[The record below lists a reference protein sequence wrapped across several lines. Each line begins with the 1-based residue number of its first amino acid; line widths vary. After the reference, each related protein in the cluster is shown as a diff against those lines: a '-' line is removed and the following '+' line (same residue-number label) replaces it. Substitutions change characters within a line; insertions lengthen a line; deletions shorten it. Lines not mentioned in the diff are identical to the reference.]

1 MILILKR
8 ERARTGERLDLEAAR
23 SDCASLAV
31 ADYITA
37 HLAARQSLFFRR
49 KDDTRL
55 DLAALKLKRANGNQF
70 PALVKQLYELA
81 ARLRIL

>member
-1 MILILKR
+1 MAFGLLTLDLRTLGLFLSMILILKR

-55 DLAALKLKRANGNQF
+55 DLAALSLKRADR
-70 PALVKQLYELA
+70 Y
-81 ARLRIL
+81 